1 MCTWYANH
9 HILYGCYW
17 KIYSEFQIIK
27 WDINI
32 GTWHSGA
39 TYTQIK
45 KEELFGPNV
54 YWNKGLYIIIY
65 IPVGAYLFE
74 SYLFLRWNYRWLW
87 LTKAI
92 TQLRFYFTLTLQ
104 MDLTFWETAM
114 IIYLS
119 SPQILIGHYFLSCVS
134 IIWLFWCDKLTNSGM
149 WGLLVWE
156 NFYCSFSFVGSF
168 FRVRVL
174 VGGFFS
180 QHFKYFTPLSF
191 CLQSFWGEVVCYSYI
206 CFSIGKAFYP
216 SGSFQNFV
224 FVWKWWT

>member
-1 MCTWYANH
+1 
-9 HILYGCYW
+9 
-17 KIYSEFQIIK
+17 
-27 WDINI
+27 
-32 GTWHSGA
+32 
-39 TYTQIK
+39 
-45 KEELFGPNV
+45 
-54 YWNKGLYIIIY
+54 
-65 IPVGAYLFE
+65 
-74 SYLFLRWNYRWLW
+74 
-87 LTKAI
+87 
-92 TQLRFYFTLTLQ
+92 
-104 MDLTFWETAM
+104 M

-224 FVWKWWT
+224 FVWKWWTYVFRKLLCIILNPSNLTLYSKYWAVTSSIQISTTFSREQYNNILSLSLFAYSMGNLKKPALHNHVQLEACSAIMTNGRQEVMDKCFPLSSSFLWGILKDIP